1 MNVPRILIAEDNRGT
16 ADMLKILLELEGYH
30 VSIVQ
35 ESQLVLPTLEQQR
48 PDVLL
53 MDFYLGQEKATDLL
67 QSIRSQPQFDTLPI
81 VVVSGMELSWEVEQA
96 GADAFLLKPFGAD
109 ELFAA
114 LQEAM
119 RRRERR

>member
-1 MNVPRILIAEDNRGT
+1 MPSVLIAEDNRGT

-35 ESQLVLPTLEQQR
+35 EPQLVLPTLEQQR

-53 MDFYLGQEKATDLL
+53 MDFFLGQVEATGLL
-67 QSIRSQPQFDTLPI
+67 QSIRSQPKFDALPI
-81 VVVSGMELSWEVEQA
+81 VVVSGMELSWEAEQA
-96 GADAFLLKPFGAD
+96 GADAFLLKPFSAD

-114 LQEAM
+114 LKEAINQ
-119 RRRERR
+119 RQCP